1 MEQPS
6 IPALIS
12 VSVAFREA
20 IGLAQETT
28 LSHRVFGDTK
38 TLAQLRA
45 GSDIT
50 LGRYNRAMLWFA
62 THWPDGIEA
71 PAALA
76 PYRQAQK
83 DVA

>member
-6 IPALIS
+6 IPALIA

-20 IGLAQETT
+20 IGLAQEST

-38 TLAQLRA
+38 KIAQLRA

-50 LGRYNRAMLWFA
+50 LGRYNAAMGWFA
-62 THWPDGIEA
+62 THWPEGVEP